1 MRSIKAKLTFLNF
14 LEFAIWGSYLT
25 SLGNFLAN
33 KGLAQ
38 QIGWFYAV
46 QGIVCHFE
54 HSVVV
59 AECDELYSG
68 IVEVFFGEREAV
80 GEESH
85 HADNFA
91 EYMQLHTA
99 YYHAV

>member
-33 KGLAQ
+33 NGLAQ

-46 QGIVCHFE
+46 QGIVSLFMPSIIGIIADRWIQAQRMLSLCH
-54 HSVVV
+54 
-59 AECDELYSG
+59 LIGG
-68 IVEVFFGEREAV
+68 IFMALAGVYLSLFPI
-80 GEESH
+80 
-85 HADNFA
+85 
-91 EYMQLHTA
+91 
-99 YYHAV
+99 